1 MSEDFPGDVRLI
13 IEPVLSERGFVLDEI
28 QDGTYDGG
36 RHLSVVYFRSAD
48 CKMQIYESAREGETN
63 CMIAPLDA
71 ENEFGLRSASKKWQ
85 YLTRFVKRPDLPLKE
100 LVKLARQEYESYAN
114 PLEWVKARIEADFD
128 AAHAGILNMQRPRN
142 SP

>member
-1 MSEDFPGDVRLI
+1 MSDDFPGDVRLI

-28 QDGTYDGG
+28 QEGADDGG

-71 ENEFGLRSASKKWQ
+71 PNEFGLRSASKKWQ

-100 LVKLARQEYESYAN
+100 LVKLARQEYESYGN